1 MLNSN
6 QNITKKELF
15 IEYLDLVSVK
25 DLMQMLRIGKTLAY
39 KILKDK
45 RLKFY
50 NINGT
55 YLITKESILNLLA
68 DCEVTK

>member
-1 MLNSN
+1 MLNSK
-6 QNITKKELF
+6 QNEAKKELF
-15 IEYLDLVSVK
+15 GEYPDLVNVK

-55 YLITKESILNLLA
+55 YLITKESILELLSE
-68 DCEVTK
+68 CEVGR